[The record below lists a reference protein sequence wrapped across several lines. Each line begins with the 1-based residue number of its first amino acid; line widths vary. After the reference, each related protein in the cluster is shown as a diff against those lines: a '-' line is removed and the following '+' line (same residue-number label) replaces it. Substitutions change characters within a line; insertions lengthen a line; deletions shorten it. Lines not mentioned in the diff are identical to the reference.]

1 MTGEVDKMAKD
12 TCEVYCY
19 DEEKVTS
26 LQKTINEEEI
36 KNTSGI
42 FKVLADPTRLK
53 VAYALSVEEELC
65 VCDVAN
71 IIQAS
76 TATASHHLRL
86 LKKQGL
92 AKQRRE
98 GKLVFY
104 SLDDEHVRQLID
116 IAFTHQREEK
126 NNG

>member
-1 MTGEVDKMAKD
+1 MAKD